1 MVYEWIPSSVAAAVA
16 AQRSLSSDTAFD
28 LAGGFSE
35 EEQDAL
41 CRLTNREYSVRAGSD
56 EEWALWVGLA
66 DLLFAYCYD
75 LRMTGGEPT
84 VESAHNMS
92 RLSCSLS
99 WLEDYFSQQSD
110 HDRHI
115 SVADCIKF
123 SLRRSIVYPYL
134 RVWKLARKVLAD
146 VAKLLFLGKR
156 AILKCLLRIRAVF
169 EHTDTHYL
177 LNKLYVDD
185 YCIWIQQQQQHH
197 QDDALQHGLHTDYS
211 LYEFAKEYNSAKSA
225 IEKRPHQGKELM
237 GFNIPALEQWASSD
251 SADRYCQS
259 GETDIDVTIPAH
271 LLLLHEVDSHRLRIP
286 DLHYLLPVA
295 ETRQE
300 GPRPSPFLIPEEGA
314 AAGAD
319 NPSDATA
326 AGGCWLRPVA
336 TKRRGVPELQQS
348 SDIH

>member
-1 MVYEWIPSSVAAAVA
+1 M
-16 AQRSLSSDTAFD
+16 
-28 LAGGFSE
+28 
-35 EEQDAL
+35 
-41 CRLTNREYSVRAGSD
+41 RAGSD
-56 EEWALWVGLA
+56 EEWALWLGLA

-99 WLEDYFSQQSD
+99 WLEDFSQQSD
-110 HDRHI
+110 RHI
-115 SVADCIKF
+115 SVSDCIKF

-156 AILKCLLRIRAVF
+156 AVLKCLLRIRAVF

-185 YCIWIQQQQQHH
+185 YCTWMQQQQQ
-197 QDDALQHGLHTDYS
+197 DDTPHGLHADS

-237 GFNIPALEQWASSD
+237 GFYIPALEQWASD
-251 SADRYCQS
+251 SADRFCPS
-259 GETDIDVTIPAH
+259 GETDVEATIPAH
-271 LLLLHEVDSHRLRIP
+271 LLSYETDSHRLHTP
-286 DLHYLLPVA
+286 DLRYLLPVA

-300 GPRPSPFLIPEEGA
+300 EQRPSPFLIPGEG

-319 NPSDATA
+319 NPSA
-326 AGGCWLRPVA
+326 AACSPGGCWLRPVA
-336 TKRRGVPELQQS
+336 TKRRGFPEQQL
-348 SDIH
+348 SDID